1 MVDSYLDNSSY
12 ENLIAN
18 YYDENTMN
26 KFAAAQEQETSIF
39 EKIQSTPYGYED
51 EEPTECPTAEAGR
64 PIIGWGDWKC
74 GKCDE
79 TGHKLCTRK
88 HYFLFWVDA
97 RQPDYRECN

>member
-12 ENLIAN
+12 EILIAN